1 MELLSRD
8 KCVNCTACYNVC
20 PKDAIVLEEGE
31 LGFQYPIINEKK
43 CVDCGFCKRVCPIN
57 NINGYKSPIRCY
69 AAYNKNDN
77 QRMNASS
84 GGAVALLVDYVLQE
98 NGLVIGAAFDAHLKL
113 NHIVASTKAEAERI
127 FGSKYI
133 PSNLGEVF
141 SIIKSEIVNR
151 KVLFVGTPCQVAGL
165 KAFLVID
172 YDNLICVDLVCH
184 GVPSPKLFYKYIN
197 ELEKKYEDK
206 VIAYNFRE
214 KGTGWNTYSNVVSLE
229 NNTMKELASENSY
242 MKLFLADVALRESC
256 YDCQFKLGNKYS
268 DITLGDFWG
277 INTFYPEMYDAKGV
291 SAVIVNSQKGKVV
304 FDIIK
309 ENLVY
314 KECKIDEIVAGNPS
328 LVGSST
334 KKKKRALFIKD
345 IESLDIVSLC
355 KKYVKPQ
362 RKVIYYI
369 KKLYR
374 MIFKYKIRDYR

>member
-69 AAYNKNDN
+69 AAYNKDDN